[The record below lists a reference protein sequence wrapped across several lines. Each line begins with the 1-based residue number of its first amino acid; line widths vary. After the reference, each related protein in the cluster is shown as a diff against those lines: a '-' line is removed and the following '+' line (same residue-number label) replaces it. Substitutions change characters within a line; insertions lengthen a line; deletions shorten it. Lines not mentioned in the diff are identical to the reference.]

1 MARRVSGT
9 SESMGKSHVE
19 HVIGID
25 VGGTKIAAGLV
36 RIKDGRVLAH
46 RHAPTLPA
54 RGGQA
59 VLDDVISIARSLQGE
74 SRQLSAPVSAI
85 GVGIAELVSPRG
97 ELLSAATIDW
107 RPLNPAN
114 AIHRATGLE
123 AWFEADVRAAALAES
138 MYGAGREQNVF
149 LYVTVGTGISATL
162 VQDGLPYA
170 GARGLTGTFAS
181 SPMFM
186 PNLDD
191 KLEFGPTLEEYASG
205 LGLPARLRRVR
216 PSFTGDAR
224 DVMRMGNE
232 GDAEAQLVVTTGGVA
247 LGRSVG
253 NLVNCLDPGTVV
265 LGGGLGLAER
275 YLQLIDG
282 AMRQQVWSQLH
293 REIPLAAAQLGVDA
307 GLIGAAASAIV
318 VGRLLR

>member
-1 MARRVSGT
+1 
-9 SESMGKSHVE
+9 MGKSHVE

-36 RIKDGRVLAH
+36 RIQDGQILAH

-59 VLDDVISIARSLQGE
+59 VLDDVISIAHSLQLE
-74 SRQLSAPVSAI
+74 SRQLSAPVCAI

-107 RPLNPAN
+107 RPLDPAS
-114 AIHRATGLE
+114 AIRRATGLE

-138 MYGAGREQNVF
+138 MYGAGREQSVF

-162 VQDGLPYA
+162 VLDGLPFA

-186 PNLDD
+186 PDAD
-191 KLEFGPTLEEYASG
+191 GKLEFGPTLEEYASG
-205 LGLPARLRRVR
+205 LGLPARLRRIR

-224 DVMRMGNE
+224 EVMRMGDD
-232 GDAEAQLVVTTGGVA
+232 GDAEALLIVTTGGTA

-253 NLVNCLDPGTVV
+253 NLVNVLDPRAVV
-265 LGGGLGLAER
+265 IGGGLGLAER
-275 YLQLIDG
+275 YMKLIDA
-282 AMRQQVWSQLH
+282 AMRQQVWSPFH
-293 REIPLAAAQLGVDA
+293 KEIPLVAAQRGVDA